1 MKPFIENTLAGT
13 IGTIIGIVLTIGTT
27 YLATRIETRK
37 SEKQQTQMLVKGL
50 EQNIKAFENQA
61 ETLEYAD
68 SLNMIIRLHKDN
80 LSVLPD
86 STLYEWSS
94 YLFSLELNS
103 IDMTAARIFSSNIET
118 WRNIS
123 SPEFIDNMG
132 RSFSVIEML
141 IEINARRENAFF
153 NQMYEVYEFERTTST
168 KSLAE
173 HCQRIVQLPAVD
185 NYMRSVHEFYSRAF
199 RGSTKLLREKLNES
213 KQLVGL
219 PIEEDEPQTPQD
231 SITALPDTLRADS
244 TLMDTILQLTQS
256 KDSLQ

>member
-37 SEKQQTQMLVKGL
+37 SEKQQIQMLVKGL
-50 EQNIKAFENQA
+50 EQNIKAFEDLA

-68 SLNMIIRLHKDN
+68 SLNMIIHLHKDN

-94 YLFSLELNS
+94 YLLSLDLNA

-141 IEINARRENAFF
+141 IELNARREDAFF
-153 NQMYEVYEFERTTST
+153 NQMYEVYELERNNTS
-168 KSLAE
+168 KSIVE
-173 HCQRIVQLPAVD
+173 HTQRIIQLPVVD
-185 NYMRSVHEFYSRAF
+185 NYMHSVHEFYSRAF

-219 PIEEDEPQTPQD
+219 PIEEDELQITQN
-231 SITALPDTLRADS
+231 SIAVLPDTLQADTARIDS
-244 TLMDTILQLTQS
+244 ILQLTQ
-256 KDSLQ
+256 

>member
-37 SEKQQTQMLVKGL
+37 SEKQQIQMLVKGL
-50 EQNIKAFENQA
+50 EQNIKAFEDQA
-61 ETLEYAD
+61 ETLEHAD

-94 YLFSLELNS
+94 YLLSLDLNA

-123 SPEFIDNMG
+123 SPEFIDYMG
-132 RSFSVIEML
+132 RSFSL
-141 IEINARRENAFF
+141 IETLVDLNTRREDAWFNA
-153 NQMYEVYEFERTTST
+153 MHEMYEFERTTST

-173 HCQRIVQLPAVD
+173 HSQRIVQLPAVD
-185 NYMRSVHEFYSRAF
+185 NYMRNVHELYARSF
-199 RGSTKLLREKLNES
+199 RGTTKLLREKLNEA
-213 KQLVGL
+213 KQMVGL
-219 PIEEDEPQTPQD
+219 PIEDDELQTTQN
-231 SITALPDTLRADS
+231 SIAVLPDTLRADS
-244 TLMDTILQLTQS
+244 TLMDTIQQ
-256 KDSLQ
+256 

>member
-37 SEKQQTQMLVKGL
+37 SEKQQIQMLVKGL
-50 EQNIKAFENQA
+50 EQNLAAFEEQT
-61 ETLEYAD
+61 ETLEHAD
-68 SLNMIIRLHKDN
+68 SLNMIIRQHKDD
-80 LSVLPD
+80 LSVLAD
-86 STLYEWSS
+86 STIQEWGY
-94 YLFSLELNS
+94 YLFVFEFNA
-103 IDMTAARIFSSNIET
+103 IDLTAARIFSSNIET

-123 SPEFIDNMG
+123 SPEFIDYMG
-132 RSFSVIEML
+132 RSFSL
-141 IEINARRENAFF
+141 IETLVDLNTRREDAWFNA
-153 NQMYEVYEFERTTST
+153 MHEMYEFERTTST

-185 NYMRSVHEFYSRAF
+185 NYMRSVHELYSRAF

-219 PIEEDEPQTPQD
+219 PIEEDELQITQN
-231 SITALPDTLRADS
+231 SIAVLPDTLQADTARIDS
-244 TLMDTILQLTQS
+244 ILQLTQ
-256 KDSLQ
+256 